1 MAVNYTRWRESDAER
16 RAALQPLLVRLDDVR
31 RTRPRA
37 EVEAEFLR
45 RIGTPERLIGPTQR
59 S

>member
-1 MAVNYTRWRESDAER
+1 MAVNYTRWREGEAER
-16 RAALQPLLVRLDDVR
+16 RAAVLPFVRGAETVV
-31 RTRPRA
+31 RTRPRS